1 MERFIVLSDIS
12 ENGLKGLQEMQD
24 KGLLKILQ
32 DDVVMLAWITCEDMK
47 SLVRNALESYNIEV
61 PQDEF
66 DKLVEETYEL
76 WEQYDYGVSYDEV
89 YDVACDVIDRR
100 LREKK
105 FK

>member
-12 ENGLKGLQEMQD
+12 EDGLKGLQEMQD

-32 DDVVMLAWITCEDMK
+32 DDVVMLAGMTCEDMK
-47 SLVRNALESYNIEV
+47 SLVRDALESYNIEV

-76 WEQYDYGVSYDEV
+76 WEQFLFLEF